1 MFDFHTSIT
10 QLKQHKEH
18 CTTMGFDSDFSCGYG
33 IQLRYSFSVN
43 RGKTVLLRYYKR
55 STPQSDT
62 IALSPLRLPDGSI
75 VTEPIL
81 AQAPTSLT
89 SARLSACP
97 AMPTLRRGAGTL
109 WYAIAT
115 GVAAGYK
122 LLSAA
127 RDEKPVPVLLVAT
140 AAAAAYAV
148 WKNEA
153 FLYSLVA
160 YIVQT
165 LWGGFTTL
173 QRLAKSL
180 D

>member
-1 MFDFHTSIT
+1 MKICGFNEKMH
-10 QLKQHKEH
+10 HKLIR
-18 CTTMGFDSDFSCGYG
+18 C
-33 IQLRYSFSVN
+33 
-43 RGKTVLLRYYKR
+43 
-55 STPQSDT
+55 
-62 IALSPLRLPDGSI
+62 RL
-75 VTEPIL
+75 
-81 AQAPTSLT
+81 A
-89 SARLSACP
+89 
-97 AMPTLRRGAGTL
+97 AGTL
-109 WYAIAT
+109 WYAVAT
-115 GVAAGYK
+115 GVSAGYK

-140 AAAAAYAV
+140 AAAAAYAI
-148 WKNEA
+148 WQNEA

>member
-1 MFDFHTSIT
+1 MVRRCDRRVGRLQAAERGARGEASANSII
-10 QLKQHKEH
+10 Q
-18 CTTMGFDSDFSCGYG
+18 FSN
-33 IQLRYSFSVN
+33 L
-43 RGKTVLLRYYKR
+43 
-55 STPQSDT
+55 TP
-62 IALSPLRLPDGSI
+62 
-75 VTEPIL
+75 
-81 AQAPTSLT
+81 
-89 SARLSACP
+89 CHP
-97 AMPTLRRGAGTL
+97 AAGTL
-109 WYAIAT
+109 WYAVAT
-115 GVAAGYK
+115 GVSAGYK

-140 AAAAAYAV
+140 AAAAAYAI
-148 WKNEA
+148 WQNEA

>member
-1 MFDFHTSIT
+1 MRH
-10 QLKQHKEH
+10 
-18 CTTMGFDSDFSCGYG
+18 
-33 IQLRYSFSVN
+33 RV
-43 RGKTVLLRYYKR
+43 
-55 STPQSDT
+55 TPLNV
-62 IALSPLRLPDGSI
+62 A
-75 VTEPIL
+75 
-81 AQAPTSLT
+81 
-89 SARLSACP
+89 
-97 AMPTLRRGAGTL
+97 AGTL
-109 WYAIAT
+109 WYAVAT
-115 GVAAGYK
+115 GVSAGYK

-140 AAAAAYAV
+140 AAAAAFAI
-148 WKNEA
+148 WQNEA